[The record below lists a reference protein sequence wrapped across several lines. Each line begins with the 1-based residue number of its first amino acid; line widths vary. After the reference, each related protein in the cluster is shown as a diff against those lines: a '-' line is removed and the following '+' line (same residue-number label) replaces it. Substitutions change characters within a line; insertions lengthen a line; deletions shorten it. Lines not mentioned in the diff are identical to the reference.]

1 MVSSSLLLEAAATDS
16 FGRPLYK
23 ALSPV
28 FAVCRRFPIVSNFFC
43 CVKILSQKPKEV
55 DGGERVEMLDARQA
69 PYMNARMH
77 ARARRSVKKFSF
89 TGMSDLFD
97 RVCFSFS

>member
-1 MVSSSLLLEAAATDS
+1 
-16 FGRPLYK
+16 
-23 ALSPV
+23 
-28 FAVCRRFPIVSNFFC
+28 
-43 CVKILSQKPKEV
+43 VKILSQKPKEV

-97 RVCFSFS
+97 RVIVCASHFRDTLTQERQHACNGRIY